1 MIVDLTPHTKDM
13 NTDTLNEIRNLLGRY
28 YNGECTPAERSRLAG
43 LLASAPDLPADLEPD
58 RKLFGLLEGSA
69 ADSAAMPPETE
80 SRITA
85 ALEAEMAAARK
96 RPMPLRRIMLRIAS
110 IAACMLLAVTVLW
123 YYDFTKTGSDPHAGK
138 KAPGSDRP
146 GMAEVKVPAV
156 ADTMIMPLPSMPDVN
171 ALSGRQKPVKKERML
186 AAVVKTATVVPAE
199 PAAAEDSDAAEPEVD
214 EWIAENYRVIDD
226 PREADAIVGSV
237 LAVMQSNLVFDEVK
251 VASACSRMGSVIPA
265 SY

>member
-1 MIVDLTPHTKDM
+1 M

-123 YYDFTKTGSDPHAGK
+123 HYDFTKTGSDPHAGN
-138 KAPGSDRP
+138 KAHGTDR

-156 ADTMIMPLPSMPDVN
+156 ADTMIMPLPSMPDEG
-171 ALSGRQKPVKKERML
+171 ALSGRQKPVKKGRML
-186 AAVVKTATVVPAE
+186 AAGGKTVTVVPAE